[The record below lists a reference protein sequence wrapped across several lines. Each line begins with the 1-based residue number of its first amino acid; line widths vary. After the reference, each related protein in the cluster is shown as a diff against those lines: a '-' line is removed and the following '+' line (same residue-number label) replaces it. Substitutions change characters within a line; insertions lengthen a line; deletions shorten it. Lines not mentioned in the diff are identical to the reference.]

1 MGGGL
6 GAWGGLRSALNFA
19 AHPRWLADVALGGRP
34 LVFGNLASYVAS
46 AKNIQQFRSWI
57 DSQFDPSVT
66 WRDIEWLRREWPGTL
81 IIKGILEPDDAC
93 AAADAGAQGIVVS
106 NHGGRQLDGA
116 PSSISALPRIVE
128 AVGGRLEI
136 LMDGGVH
143 SGQDAVK
150 AVALGARAA
159 MIGRAW
165 VYALAA
171 RGEAGVRHL
180 LAQMQREISV
190 TLALTGLTS
199 MSAVTKAMLVEESA

>member
-1 MGGGL
+1 M
-6 GAWGGLRSALNFA
+6 
-19 AHPRWLADVALGGRP
+19 
-34 LVFGNLASYVAS
+34 
-46 AKNIQQFRSWI
+46 
-57 DSQFDPSVT
+57 
-66 WRDIEWLRREWPGTL
+66 L
-81 IIKGILEPDDAC
+81 IIKGILEPKDAC
-93 AAADAGAQGIVVS
+93 AAADSGADGIVVS

-116 PSSISALPRIVE
+116 PSSISALPRIAD
-128 AVGGRLEI
+128 AVDGRVEI

-143 SGQDAVK
+143 SGQDVVK

-180 LAQMQREISV
+180 LSQMQREIVV

-199 MSAVTKAMLVEESA
+199 IRAASPDMLLSADAHPESILSNTASVRR

>member
-1 MGGGL
+1 M
-6 GAWGGLRSALNFA
+6 
-19 AHPRWLADVALGGRP
+19 
-34 LVFGNLASYVAS
+34 AS
-46 AKNIQQFRSWI
+46 ATMALAFRMEEAGRVFVYASDVGYPETGPTPDAI
-57 DSQFDPSVT
+57 ALYQGAHVLLHDSTYRPADQIT
-66 WRDIEWLRREWPGTL
+66 RRNRGFSSYE
-81 IIKGILEPDDAC
+81 DAC

-143 SGQDAVK
+143 SGQDVVK
-150 AVALGARAA
+150 AVALGARAV

-171 RGEAGVRHL
+171 RGETGVRHL
-180 LAQMQREISV
+180 LSQMQREISV
-190 TLALTGLTS
+190 TLALTGLTRV
-199 MSAVTKAMLVEESA
+199 SAANPGILLTDGTELSARDVVGIESTTSRLMP